1 MSLYF
6 DQVSTA
12 VFCGLFR
19 GLGWNIMG
27 NEWGR
32 GCVAQGPGLEG
43 ISRLEAKIGY
53 RQKEKDQRYERD
65 K

>member
-1 MSLYF
+1 
-6 DQVSTA
+6 
-12 VFCGLFR
+12 
-19 GLGWNIMG
+19 MG